1 MFFKRKNLNPELQGA
16 GAASDD
22 PVQSSESS
30 PASLMNDSVDVDL
43 DRPELGSTVEIA
55 GESIAERKVREV
67 AERDR
72 AVDEVKKQIEQEQD
86 TKHYYHQMLL
96 ETLDLGLL
104 SSLDKDKARKD
115 LHDAIV
121 QLMADDQTRA
131 LSAEG
136 RKRVIKQIEDEV
148 FGLGPLEPLLNDP
161 TVSDILVN
169 GPKSIFVERR
179 GKLEITPYT
188 FLDDRH
194 LRNII
199 DRIVSQVGRRIDESS
214 PMVDARLLDGSRVNA
229 IIPPLAL
236 DGASVSIRRFAVEK
250 LNMDNLLGFNSIS
263 EQMAKFVEAAVRGEM
278 NILIAGGTG
287 SGKTTT
293 LNIFS
298 GYIPSDCRIITI
310 EDSAELQLQQPHI
323 VRLETRPPNLE
334 GKGEINQRDL
344 VKNCLRM
351 RPDRIVLGE
360 VRGAEAVDMLA
371 AMNTGHDGSLATIHA
386 NTPRDALSRVENMFS
401 MAGWNITTKN
411 LRSQIASAI
420 HLVVQMERQ
429 EDGRRRMVSITEIN
443 GMEGEI
449 ITMSEIFKFQRQGM
463 DEEGNVV
470 GYFTATGVVP
480 ACHDE
485 LSKKGMHLPFEIFNE
500 TYQ

>member
-1 MFFKRKNLNPELQGA
+1 MFFKRKNINPELQ
-16 GAASDD
+16 
-22 PVQSSESS
+22 Q
-30 PASLMNDSVDVDL
+30 
-43 DRPELGSTVEIA
+43 
-55 GESIAERKVREV
+55 KV
-67 AERDR
+67 AEAEEQQKPQQQDLTPTVTLDVQVSTEATETFQERR
-72 AVDEVKKQIEQEQD
+72 KLEAEAKEHAVEEAKKQLEQELAV
-86 TKHYYHQMLL
+86 KHYYHQRLL

-104 SSLDKDKARKD
+104 ASLEKDRARKE

-121 QLMADDQTRA
+121 QLMADDQTHA

-136 RKRVIKQIEDEV
+136 RKRVIQQIEDEV

-169 GPKSIFVERR
+169 GPKHVFVERR
-179 GKLEITPYT
+179 GKLELTPYT
-188 FLDDRH
+188 FLDERH

-199 DRIVSQVGRRIDESS
+199 DRVVSQVGRRIDEAS
-214 PMVDARLLDGSRVNA
+214 PMVDARLIDGSRVNA

-236 DGASVSIRRFAVEK
+236 DGSSVSIRRFAVEK
-250 LNMDNLLGFNSIS
+250 LNMDNLLNFNSLS
-263 EQMAKFVEAAVRGEM
+263 PEMAKFVEAAVRGAM
-278 NILIAGGTG
+278 NVLISGGTG

-298 GYIPSDCRIITI
+298 NFIPSDDRIVTI
-310 EDSAELQLQQPHI
+310 EDSAELQLQQPHV
-323 VRLETRPPNLE
+323 VRLETRPANLE
-334 GKGEINQRDL
+334 GKGEITQRDL
-344 VKNCLRM
+344 VKNSLRM

-386 NTPRDALSRVENMFS
+386 NTPRDALSRVENMFA
-401 MAGWNITTKN
+401 MAGWNMSAKN

-429 EDGRRRMVSITEIN
+429 EDGKRRMVSICEIN

-449 ITMSEIFKFQRQGM
+449 ITMSEIFKFQRKGM
-463 DEEGNVV
+463 DEEGNVI
-470 GYFTATGVVP
+470 GHFTATGVVP
-480 ACHDE
+480 QCHDQ
-485 LSKKGMHLPFEIFNE
+485 LAKKGMHLPFDIFNE
-500 TYQ
+500 SYS

>member
-1 MFFKRKNLNPELQGA
+1 MFFKRKNINPGLQ
-16 GAASDD
+16 
-22 PVQSSESS
+22 EK
-30 PASLMNDSVDVDL
+30 L
-43 DRPELGSTVEIA
+43 DA
-55 GESIAERKVREV
+55 AERQDHQQSEMSQAAFDVEGSPSDEPKIEPDENAAQHRMQE
-67 AERDR
+67 AKAKEQ
-72 AVDEVKKQIEQEQD
+72 AVEDARKQLTQELE
-86 TKHYYHQMLL
+86 TKHYYHQRLL

-104 SSLDKDKARKD
+104 ASLDEERAKKD

-121 QLMADDQTRA
+121 QLMADDQTHA

-136 RKRVIKQIEDEV
+136 RKRVIQQIEDEV
-148 FGLGPLEPLLNDP
+148 FGLGPLEPLLNDS

-169 GPKSIFVERR
+169 GPKSVFVERR
-179 GKLEITPYT
+179 GKLEATPYT

-199 DRIVSQVGRRIDESS
+199 DRIVSQVGRRIDEAS

-236 DGASVSIRRFAVEK
+236 DGPSVSIRRFAVEK
-250 LNMDNLLGFNSIS
+250 LNMENLLGFNSLS
-263 EQMAKFVEAAVRGEM
+263 EQMAKFVEAAVKGEL
-278 NILIAGGTG
+278 NILISGGTG

-298 GYIPSDCRIITI
+298 GFIPSDDRIITI
-310 EDSAELQLQQPHI
+310 EDSAELQLQQPHV
-323 VRLETRPPNLE
+323 VRLETRPANLE
-334 GKGEINQRDL
+334 GKGEITQRDL
-344 VKNCLRM
+344 VKNSLRM
-351 RPDRIVLGE
+351 RPDRVVLGE
-360 VRGAEAVDMLA
+360 VRGSEAVDMLA

-386 NTPRDALSRVENMFS
+386 NTPRDALSRVENMFA
-401 MAGWNITTKN
+401 MAGWNMSTKN

-429 EDGRRRMVSITEIN
+429 EDGRRRMVSIAEIN

-463 DEEGNVV
+463 DEEGNVI
-470 GYFTATGVVP
+470 GYFTATGVIP
-480 ACHDE
+480 GCHE
-485 LSKKGMHLPFEIFNE
+485 MLSKKGLHLPFEIFNE
-500 TYQ
+500 TFQ